1 MRHPT
6 SQPDGCRHAAD
17 FPIVRQSF
25 LWHSNHTSMSEK
37 KKKTASKPVPK
48 SVSKSGSLS
57 ASPLPA
63 GVTAIDGGNAGLT
76 APWMVAGAPTKTPR
90 KKTGSTVAP
99 ADEMLLV
106 CLQDPFEGIGGSWA
120 KIVDSAVPASEQDP
134 RHLWKLEVVLEIYRS
149 RFFESW
155 ATRGSFTLD
164 LLVNAK
170 VCESAG
176 TWGGNTGTTSG
187 SGNCRV
193 MIMRDAANK
202 VRFSLLSGCRQATEK
217 PMPRPDSQRFLNAD
231 IGFAANGP
239 GGLTAGA
246 TAVISTRNWSRLI
259 AGSSAA
265 TEGLAF
271 DGKWRSHL
279 EQGDGDAVAQGS
291 WAFAV
296 MSRADYSSLCRNQG
310 WAEHVDG

>member
-1 MRHPT
+1 
-6 SQPDGCRHAAD
+6 
-17 FPIVRQSF
+17 
-25 LWHSNHTSMSEK
+25 MSEK
-37 KKKTASKPVPK
+37 KKKAASKPVPE
-48 SVSKSGSLS
+48 ST
-57 ASPLPA
+57 SPLPA
-63 GVTAIDGGNAGLT
+63 GVTAIAGGDAGLI
-76 APWMVAGAPTKTPR
+76 ASWMVAGSPTKTSR
-90 KKTGSTVAP
+90 KKSGSKVAP

-106 CLQDPFEGIGGSWA
+106 CLQDPFEGIGGSWSR
-120 KIVDSAVPASEQDP
+120 IVDSSVPASDHVPQ
-134 RHLWKLEVVLEIYRS
+134 HLWKLEVALEIYRP

-170 VCESAG
+170 AYESEG
-176 TWGGNTGTTSG
+176 TWGGKIETTSG

-193 MIMRDAANK
+193 MIMRDATNK
-202 VRFSLLSGCRQATEK
+202 VRFSLLSGCRHATEK
-217 PMPRPDSQRFLNAD
+217 SMPRPDSHRFLNAD
-231 IGFAANGP
+231 LGFAANGP

-246 TAVISTRNWSRLI
+246 TAVISTNNWSRLI
-259 AGSSAA
+259 AGSTAA

-271 DGKWRSHL
+271 DGKWRSNL
-279 EQGDGDAVAQGS
+279 AQGDGDAVAQGS